1 MADAR
6 SDEVEATLSPLVVE
20 SYSDTV
26 IFFSKKYTTMVQQ
39 FFALCRKKIK
49 NIRPGIYSITTY
61 AEIQYTTTDL
71 APFLS

>member
-1 MADAR
+1 M
-6 SDEVEATLSPLVVE
+6 
-20 SYSDTV
+20 
-26 IFFSKKYTTMVQQ
+26 QQ
-39 FFALCRKKIK
+39 FFALCIKKIK